1 MTSPCISAQLPAFQS
16 SSLRITRALQIV
28 LLTVGAPLPLL
39 AASELPWLPPELDPG
54 SQTYAEQ
61 QKLSYLAEPYVSN
74 APKDLGDGLPVGTL
88 NVPGT
93 SNAIRALLQ
102 DDEAGKYSNLD
113 SILLWKDGRLVFEM
127 YNRRGRV
134 NGPHYAMSITKTLT
148 SITLARAIQQGLL
161 SMNDL
166 NKPVISFM
174 PGIDRSKIKPGVET
188 ITLRDA
194 LFMKSGLRFPDR
206 NFARTLGAEYQRQEF
221 FQALFENTEPV
232 GPDKKQYRYTGT
244 DPSMIMMI
252 VDNLAA
258 GTAQEFIAREVAG
271 KIGAVYHWSDQPCGL
286 PKCGAGSSFTA
297 RSLLK
302 FGIMLIQRGRYGNEQ
317 LLSADYVKLVM
328 SRNEEEGY
336 FYYFHNRHKKAAGRK
351 VHMVSGIGAGGQYM
365 AAFPAL
371 NIVAVATAHNKGEIG
386 RPLQAVLEHLVP
398 LFLK

>member
-1 MTSPCISAQLPAFQS
+1 MTSSCIFAQLPAIQGA
-16 SSLRITRALQIV
+16 SLRTTRALQIA
-28 LLTVGAPLPLL
+28 LLAVAPLFPILP
-39 AASELPWLPPELDPG
+39 ASELPRLPRELDPG

-61 QKLSYLAEPYVSN
+61 QKLPYLAEPYVSS
-74 APKDLGDGLPVGTL
+74 APEDLGDGLAVGTL

-93 SNAIRALLQ
+93 RNAIRALLH

-166 NKPVISFM
+166 DKPVISFM
-174 PGIDRSKIKPGVET
+174 PEIDRSKIRPGVEK

-194 LFMKSGLRFPDR
+194 LSMKSGLRFPGR
-206 NFARTLGAEYQRQEF
+206 NFARSLGGKYQRQAF

-232 GPDKKQYRYTGT
+232 AAGKKQYRYTGT

-271 KIGAVYHWSDQPCGL
+271 KVGAVYHWSNQPCGL

-302 FGIMLIQRGRYGNEQ
+302 FGIMLIQEGRYGNEQ

-328 SRNEEEGY
+328 SRNEGEGY
-336 FYYFHNRHKKAAGRK
+336 FYYFHNRHKNAAGRK